1 MGNDPDL
8 SWWGYKL
15 YAASVVETQLAIIC
29 VCIPFVRAFFRRY
42 FPDFTMQT
50 SRSGRSRTTAPG
62 QYSGTDWNPTNPRAS
77 YIMAYTT
84 DENGKV
90 YPLSDCSTAV
100 ASPTKGEM
108 FSTIEE
114 EDMEWA
120 RRQVQQ
126 SNYMPKHSNS
136 PSGSVEI
143 DEPEQKEARERV
155 RRYEATLPMISE
167 KGQEKAR
174 AQVQAW
180 VTKRPARDGDEDPIL
195 PNMSPIMS
203 SNPSWPRRSADD

>member
-1 MGNDPDL
+1 MGHDPDL

-29 VCIPFVRAFFRRY
+29 VCVPFVRAFFRRY
-42 FPDFTMQT
+42 FPDFTIQT
-50 SRSGRSRTTAPG
+50 SRSGRSRTTARG
-62 QYSGTDWNPTNPRAS
+62 QFSDTDWNATNPRAS
-77 YIMAYTT
+77 YMTAYTT

-90 YPLSDCSTAV
+90 YPYSDCSTV
-100 ASPTKGEM
+100 TSPTKGEM

-114 EDMEWA
+114 EEMEWA

-126 SNYMPKHSNS
+126 SNYKPQKSDS
-136 PSGSVEI
+136 PAGSFEL
-143 DEPEQKEARERV
+143 DESEQKEARERV
-155 RRYEATLPMISE
+155 RRYEATLSMIE
-167 KGQEKAR
+167 EQEQEKAR

-195 PNMSPIMS
+195 PNMSPTMS
-203 SNPSWPRRSADD
+203 SNPSWPRAIS